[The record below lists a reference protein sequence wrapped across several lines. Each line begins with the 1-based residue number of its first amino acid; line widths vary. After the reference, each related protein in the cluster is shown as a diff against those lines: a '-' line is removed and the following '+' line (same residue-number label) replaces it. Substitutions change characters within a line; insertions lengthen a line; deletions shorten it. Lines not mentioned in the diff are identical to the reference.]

1 MRLEVGKT
9 DMGKLM
15 PSFPKMTSQ
24 EKKEFLQQYRTAEAE
39 ERRLELEIERWR
51 ARAAKMT
58 AGYGSTPAGSG
69 DGRSLE
75 RTVAHIDALIRQLTG
90 QRDKLAR
97 LRREIGTAIDSVP
110 DPKLQELLRLR
121 YIENLSFERIAV
133 KMNYSYVHVCR
144 MHGQALTL
152 IML

>member
-1 MRLEVGKT
+1 
-9 DMGKLM
+9 MGKLT

-24 EKKEFLQQYRTAEAE
+24 EKKEFLQQYIAAEAE
-39 ERRLELEIERWR
+39 ERRLELEIERWQ

-58 AGYGSTPAGSG
+58 VGYGGTPSGGG

-75 RTVAHIDALIRQLTG
+75 RAVARIDELIRQLTG
-90 QRDKLAR
+90 QRDRLAR
-97 LRREIGTAIDSVP
+97 LRQEIGAAIDSVP

-133 KMNYSYVHVCR
+133 KMNYSYKQVCR
-144 MHGQALTL
+144 LHGKSLCLLT
-152 IML
+152 IESHY

>member
-1 MRLEVGKT
+1 
-9 DMGKLM
+9 MGKLT

-24 EKKEFLQQYRTAEAE
+24 EKKEFLQQYIAAEAE

-58 AGYGSTPAGSG
+58 AGYESTPSGGG

-75 RTVAHIDALIRQLTG
+75 RAVARIDELIRQLTS
-90 QRDKLAR
+90 QRDRLAR
-97 LRREIGTAIDSVP
+97 LRQEIGAAIDSVP
-110 DPKLQELLRLR
+110 EPKLRELLQMR
-121 YIENLSFERIAV
+121 YIDGMTFEKIAV
-133 KMNYSYVHVCR
+133 EMNYSYVHICR
-144 MHGQALTL
+144 MHGQALAL

>member
-1 MRLEVGKT
+1 
-9 DMGKLM
+9 MGKLT

-24 EKKEFLQQYRTAEAE
+24 EKKEFLQQYRAAEAE
-39 ERRLELEIERWR
+39 ERRLELEIERWQ

-58 AGYGSTPAGSG
+58 AGYESTPSGGG

-75 RTVAHIDALIRQLTG
+75 RAVGHIDALIRQLTD

-110 DPKLQELLRLR
+110 ESKLRELLRLR

-133 KMNYSYVHVCR
+133 RMNYSWRQVIR
-144 MHGQALTL
+144 IHGVALSKVV
-152 IML
+152 IECHI

>member
-1 MRLEVGKT
+1 
-9 DMGKLM
+9 
-15 PSFPKMTSQ
+15 MTSQ
-24 EKKEFLQQYRTAEAE
+24 EKKEFLQQYRTAESE
-39 ERRLELEIERWR
+39 ERRLEMEIERWQ

-97 LRREIGTAIDSVP
+97 LRREIGTTIDSVP

-133 KMNYSYVHVCR
+133 RMNYSWRQVIR
-144 MHGQALTL
+144 IHGVALSKVV
-152 IML
+152 IECHI